1 MEVSPSWNRVFFWKT
16 MRKVITLESGAY
28 GERGDVLTEQPEAS
42 IPNEK
47 SQKKPLRI
55 LIGKTELEIP
65 SLGIVL
71 VDRLTLGAMRKVTRL
86 LEQDTNSS
94 DSEIVRA
101 IFGAVIYLP
110 ASEKNEDERLVNS
123 TELAQITDTD
133 LNFFASAFN
142 ERQGWVAEAGDIS
155 PIKLLV
161 EKLRDELRKL
171 NESIR
176 ETLNLSNTIF
186 SENTRKLMAESALI
200 GERLKEL
207 AGASKFSEQYG
218 LAASSAKNILES
230 MNSSSLHGVARKIV
244 EEQDKFAVSISGL
257 TLDQKIAKDEIPAFS
272 RASYAPPTLY
282 SDALSENI
290 RKAAENSPIARSAR
304 TLSSLDAKVDEVL
317 EIARTVAELHGK
329 TNEAILSGLSNIA
342 ELHGE
347 TNKNILSG
355 LLGFKQKWQ
364 QDDNASSNSLKWAV
378 RGILF
383 SVFFSFVA
391 VTQDY
396 FTNQGNDR
404 QQLVTKALLVEQ
416 VRLANEAA
424 INQVQGVQ
432 TFENRVK
439 ELESKLAA
447 QALREARATKKPP
460 SEQK

>member
-1 MEVSPSWNRVFFWKT
+1 M
-16 MRKVITLESGAY
+16 
-28 GERGDVLTEQPEAS
+28 TEQPEAS
-42 IPNEK
+42 IPNEQ

-55 LIGKTELEIP
+55 IIGKTELEIP

-86 LEQDTNSS
+86 LEQDENSS

-110 ASEKNEDERLVNS
+110 SSENNEDERLLNC
-123 TELAQITDTD
+123 TELAQITDTE
-133 LNFFASAFN
+133 LNVFALAFN

-161 EKLRDELRKL
+161 EKLRDELRKV
-171 NESIR
+171 NQSIR

-218 LAASSAKNILES
+218 VATASAQNILES
-230 MNSSSLHGVARKIV
+230 MHSSSLHGVARKIV
-244 EEQDKFAVSISGL
+244 EGQDKSAASVAAL
-257 TLDQKIAKDEIPAFS
+257 TLSQKIAKDEIPSFS
-272 RASYAPPTLY
+272 RSPYVQPPLHF
-282 SDALSENI
+282 DALSENI
-290 RKAAENSPIARSAR
+290 RKAAENSPIAQSAR

-347 TNKNILSG
+347 TNNNILSG
-355 LLGFKQKWQ
+355 LLDFKQKWQ

-404 QQLVTKALLVEQ
+404 QQLETKALLVEQ
-416 VRLANEAA
+416 VRLANEAS
-424 INQVQGVQ
+424 INQVKGAQAL
-432 TFENRVK
+432 ENRVK
-439 ELESKLAA
+439 ELESKLVA
-447 QALREARATKKPP
+447 QALREARATRKTS